1 MNNAI
6 RNNNNLK
13 TQHVLSTMSKLLHLP
28 NISRDL
34 ENKLINSGVSTPEL
48 LREKGSRNVFVKIKS
63 IDSSADFKMLLALE
77 GAIQGVLAEELKE
90 SEVTELKLFMEIFN
104 R

>member
-1 MNNAI
+1 
-6 RNNNNLK
+6 
-13 TQHVLSTMSKLLHLP
+13 MSKLIHLP
-28 NISRDL
+28 NISREL
-34 ENKLINSGVSTPEL
+34 EEKLIKTGIPTPEI

-77 GAIQGVLAEELKE
+77 GAIQGILAEELKDGE
-90 SEVTELKLFMEIFN
+90 ISELKMFMEIFN